1 MATWS
6 ELSVRA
12 KALAVAVV
20 ALLAAGGG
28 WFWLGMPQDPVTIAA
43 DDGTAEAP
51 AAAADGAAEAT
62 AAEVAPAEAAPVEAA
77 PVETAAAETAPAE
90 TGQAETGPAE
100 TGPAETGPA
109 ETGPAETGQA
119 ETGPAETGPAET
131 SPDVTATAPAA
142 LAEPAVEGEAGA
154 TAQVATPAPETEG
167 AAADTETPE
176 NSVTPENTVTPEN
189 SETPENA
196 GASATG
202 TVAAAPEAAQ
212 AEVADGS
219 AAAVAPAEALV
230 AALPPAPSIDLARIE
245 KDGTALVAGQSA
257 PGSVISLMV
266 NGAEV
271 ASATADGNGKF
282 VALFSLEP
290 GGAGRLLTL
299 QATTPDGQVVS
310 GTGQIAVAAIA
321 APVVVAEVA
330 EPAAEVAAAEVAPA
344 EATTAEAAPSEPEP
358 AAPETAPETAT
369 AALAVTEEGV
379 KVLQSGTE
387 VPAEVAANVSLDVI
401 AYPSPDEVQFGGRG
415 TAGQFVRL
423 YLDSLPISEPAM
435 IGPDGSW
442 SVTVSGIEPRIFTL
456 RIDQLDAAGKVTSRF
471 ETQIKRETPEA
482 LAAAT
487 ATATATA
494 TAGAADVAV
503 AAVAPESAASD
514 VEAAT
519 ATEDQPE
526 VSAPAEG
533 EAQPEATLV
542 EPAAPDSTEAVRPA
556 PVTITV
562 QPGFTLWGIA
572 KQNFGDG
579 ILYVQVFEANRDK
592 IRDPDLI
599 YPGQVFTIPGGD

>member
-1 MATWS
+1 M
-6 ELSVRA
+6 
-12 KALAVAVV
+12 
-20 ALLAAGGG
+20 
-28 WFWLGMPQDPVTIAA
+28 
-43 DDGTAEAP
+43 
-51 AAAADGAAEAT
+51 
-62 AAEVAPAEAAPVEAA
+62 
-77 PVETAAAETAPAE
+77 
-90 TGQAETGPAE
+90 
-100 TGPAETGPA
+100 
-109 ETGPAETGQA
+109 
-119 ETGPAETGPAET
+119 
-131 SPDVTATAPAA
+131 
-142 LAEPAVEGEAGA
+142 
-154 TAQVATPAPETEG
+154 
-167 AAADTETPE
+167 
-176 NSVTPENTVTPEN
+176 
-189 SETPENA
+189 
-196 GASATG
+196 
-202 TVAAAPEAAQ
+202 
-212 AEVADGS
+212 ADGS

-358 AAPETAPETAT
+358 AAPETAPDTAPDTAPETAT

-494 TAGAADVAV
+494 TAGAGAADVAV